1 MNFEL
6 RILNFCRHFFENCNN
21 FSNFAKNLIN
31 SGFHTPM
38 LEQFIKNRI
47 IAQLP
52 FETNEGQVQLLDKLS
67 QFIISPTPRKAFILR
82 GYAGTG
88 KTSIMAA
95 LVQAMKDLN
104 QRIVLLAPTGRAAK
118 VLSKYAHVPAYTIH
132 KYIYRARTAM
142 CAPSLEAR
150 GDEARGDEAIRR
162 WGDEAIRRE
171 AMRREARGKEQFTLR
186 DNLHKHTLFIV
197 DEASMISPLQLP
209 HKGESS
215 GPGVQF
221 GSGSLLDDLVR
232 FVYSSE
238 GCSLLLLGDD
248 AQLPPVGS
256 TQSPALSEEYMAG
269 YQLDIH
275 SHTLTEVARQA
286 NDSGILAN
294 ATRLRPLALG
304 GRSLGVLISAGLERV
319 FASANGQE
327 FRSLGVQEDTFWDL
341 LKFGE
346 DVCTVSGAELLEALE
361 QSYNEVGEE
370 ETILLTRTN
379 KRTNIYNQG
388 IRARILWREDEI
400 SSGDRLMVSK
410 NNYFW
415 TEKYEDL
422 PFLANGDMLEI
433 VRLRNE
439 REMYG
444 YHFAD
449 VQLRSLDYDW
459 EIDAVVWLDS
469 LRSDTPDANNVMH
482 RDLVWKI
489 AEDYPELQRN
499 KKQLTEA
506 VYSSPYYNALQ
517 VRMAYA
523 ITGHKSQGGQWE
535 RVFID
540 PNIGGAM
547 RREGDG
553 AMRREGDEAREFY
566 RWLYTAITRATK
578 KVYFIKN
585 N

>member
-1 MNFEL
+1 
-6 RILNFCRHFFENCNN
+6 
-21 FSNFAKNLIN
+21 
-31 SGFHTPM
+31 M

-52 FETNEGQVQLLDKLS
+52 FEANEGQMELLDKLS
-67 QFIISPTPRKAFILR
+67 QFIVSPTPRKAFVLR

-95 LVQAMKDLN
+95 LVGALQQLQ

-118 VLSKYAHVPAYTIH
+118 VLSKYARVPAYTIH
-132 KYIYRARTAM
+132 KYIYRARTKG
-142 CAPSLEAR
+142 APSLEAR
-150 GDEARGDEAIRR
+150 GDEAR
-162 WGDEAIRRE
+162 
-171 AMRREARGKEQFTLR
+171 RREARSERQAFTLR
-186 DNLHKHTLFIV
+186 DNLHKNTLFIV
-197 DEASMISPLQLP
+197 DEASMISGDGRWAMGNGQAL
-209 HKGESS
+209 
-215 GPGVQF
+215 F
-221 GSGSLLDDLVR
+221 GSGNLLDDLVR
-232 FVYSSE
+232 FCYSSE

-256 TQSPALSEEYMAG
+256 DLSPALNDDYMAG
-269 YQLDIH
+269 YQLNIQ

-304 GRSLGVLISAGLERV
+304 S
-319 FASANGQE
+319 
-327 FRSLGVQEDTFWDL
+327 RSLGVQEDTFWDL
-341 LKFGE
+341 LEFGE
-346 DVCTVSGAELLEALE
+346 DVCTVSGAELLEAIE
-361 QSYNEVGEE
+361 QSYNEVGVE

-388 IRARILWREDEI
+388 IRARILWREEEI
-400 SSGDRLMVSK
+400 SGGDRLMVVK

-422 PFLANGDMLEI
+422 PFLANGDMLEV

-459 EIDAVVWLDS
+459 EIDAVLWLDT
-469 LRSDTPDANNVMH
+469 LRSDKPEDNQLMH
-482 RDLVWKI
+482 KDLFWKI
-489 AEDYPELQRN
+489 AEDYPELQHN

-506 VYSSPYYNALQ
+506 IYESPYYNALQ
-517 VRMAYA
+517 ARMAYA

-540 PNIGGAM
+540 PQIGGD
-547 RREGDG
+547 RREVK
-553 AMRREGDEAREFY
+553 GDEAREFY

-585 N
+585 K

>member
-1 MNFEL
+1 
-6 RILNFCRHFFENCNN
+6 
-21 FSNFAKNLIN
+21 
-31 SGFHTPM
+31 M

-52 FETNEGQVQLLDKLS
+52 FEANEGQVELLDKLS

-95 LVQAMKDLN
+95 LVGALQQLQ

-118 VLSKYAHVPAYTIH
+118 VLSKYARVPAYTIH
-132 KYIYRARTAM
+132 KYIYRARTKG
-142 CAPSLEAR
+142 APSLEAK
-150 GDEARGDEAIRR
+150 
-162 WGDEAIRRE
+162 GDEAIRRE
-171 AMRREARGKEQFTLR
+171 ARGERQAFTLR
-186 DNLHKHTLFIV
+186 DNLHKNTLFIV
-197 DEASMISPLQLP
+197 DEASMISGDGQWAMGNGQAL
-209 HKGESS
+209 
-215 GPGVQF
+215 F
-221 GSGSLLDDLVR
+221 GSGNLLDDLVR
-232 FVYSSE
+232 FCYSSE

-256 TQSPALSEEYMAG
+256 DLSPALNEDYIAG
-269 YQLDIH
+269 YQLDTQ
-275 SHTLTEVARQA
+275 SHTLTTVARQA
-286 NDSGILAN
+286 SDSGILEN

-304 GRSLGVLISAGLERV
+304 KSLEDGALRLQDATL
-319 FASANGQE
+319 Q
-327 FRSLGVQEDTFWDL
+327 FRGTEDFWDAL
-341 LKFGE
+341 EFGK
-346 DVCTVSGAELLEALE
+346 DVQTVSGAELLEALE
-361 QSYNEVGEE
+361 QSYNEVGVE

-388 IRARILWREDEI
+388 IRARILWREEEI
-400 SSGDRLMVSK
+400 SGGDRLMVVK

-422 PFLANGDMLEI
+422 PFLANGDMLEV

-459 EIDAVVWLDS
+459 EIDAVLWLDT
-469 LRSDTPDANNVMH
+469 LRSDKPEDNQLMH
-482 RDLVWKI
+482 KDLFWKI
-489 AEDYPELQRN
+489 AEDYPELQHN

-506 VYSSPYYNALQ
+506 IYESPYYNALQ
-517 VRMAYA
+517 ARMAYA

-540 PNIGGAM
+540 PQIGGD
-547 RREGDG
+547 RREVK
-553 AMRREGDEAREFY
+553 GDEAREFY

-585 N
+585 K

>member
-1 MNFEL
+1 VDTTL
-6 RILNFCRHFFENCNN
+6 
-21 FSNFAKNLIN
+21 
-31 SGFHTPM
+31 
-38 LEQFIKNRI
+38 QFK
-47 IAQLP
+47 
-52 FETNEGQVQLLDKLS
+52 
-67 QFIISPTPRKAFILR
+67 
-82 GYAGTG
+82 
-88 KTSIMAA
+88 
-95 LVQAMKDLN
+95 
-104 QRIVLLAPTGRAAK
+104 
-118 VLSKYAHVPAYTIH
+118 
-132 KYIYRARTAM
+132 
-142 CAPSLEAR
+142 
-150 GDEARGDEAIRR
+150 
-162 WGDEAIRRE
+162 
-171 AMRREARGKEQFTLR
+171 GKEQFTLR

-197 DEASMISPLQLP
+197 DEASMIAAF
-209 HKGESS
+209 GYRDTDN
-215 GPGVQF
+215 GVRF
-221 GSGSLLDDLVR
+221 GSGNLLDDLVR

-256 TQSPALSEEYMAG
+256 TQSAALSEEYMSG
-269 YQLDIH
+269 YQLDIQ

-286 NDSGILAN
+286 LDSGILAN

-304 GRSLGVLISAGLERV
+304 GRSLGV
-319 FASANGQE
+319 QE

-341 LKFGE
+341 LEFGE
-346 DVCTVSGAELLEALE
+346 DVCTVSGTELLEALE

-482 RDLVWKI
+482 RDLFWKI
-489 AEDYPELQRN
+489 AEDYPELQHN
-499 KKQLTEA
+499 KKKLAEA
-506 VYSSPYYNALQ
+506 IFESPYYNALQ
-517 VRMAYA
+517 ARMAYA

-547 RREGDG
+547 RREGDEARRRWG
-553 AMRREGDEAREFY
+553 DEARRREGDEAREFY